1 LRPLVVIPTYNE
13 KDNIEEITHTL
24 LGVHGDLEVLV
35 VDDGS
40 PDGTG
45 AIVDRMC
52 KADHRVHAIHRPGK
66 MGLGS
71 AYITAFKYALE
82 RDYDPIFQMDSDFS
96 HDPKY
101 LPDFLEKIKDH
112 DLVLGSRYVV
122 GVNVVNWPL
131 GRLLLS
137 YYANMYTRV
146 ITRMPI
152 RDATGGFK
160 CFRRKVLESIDLDR
174 IHSEGYSFQIEMS
187 YKTWKKGFRICE
199 TPIIFVD
206 RRAGESKMSMKIARE
221 AAWVVWKLRILA
233 LLREL

>member
-1 LRPLVVIPTYNE
+1 MKSLIVIPTYNE
-13 KDNIEEITHTL
+13 KDSIADLVHIL
-24 LGVHGDLEVLV
+24 LDMEGNLEVLV

-45 AIVDRMC
+45 AIVDGLAQ
-52 KADHRVHAIHRPGK
+52 ADSRVHAIHRPGK

-71 AYITAFKYALE
+71 AYITGFRYALE
-82 RDYDPIFQMDSDFS
+82 RDYDLVFQMDSDFS
-96 HDPKY
+96 HNPKY
-101 LPDFLEKIKDH
+101 LPDFFERIADH

-160 CFRRKVLESIDLDR
+160 CFRRNVLEAIDLDK

-187 YKTWKKGFRICE
+187 YKAWKKGFRICE

-206 RRAGESKMSMKIARE
+206 RRAGVSKMSVKIARE
-221 AAWVVWKLRILA
+221 AVWMVWKLRILG
-233 LLREL
+233 LLRRL